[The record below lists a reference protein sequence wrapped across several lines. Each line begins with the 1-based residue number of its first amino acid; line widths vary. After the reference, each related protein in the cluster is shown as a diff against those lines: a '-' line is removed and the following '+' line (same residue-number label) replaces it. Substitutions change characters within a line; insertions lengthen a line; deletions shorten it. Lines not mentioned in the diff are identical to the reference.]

1 MVEID
6 LTKTT
11 GNLEKAGELVKGT
24 SKIKEIRGVIKE
36 GRGLWNDI
44 APFLQNLMQGN
55 QNRGK
60 ESVFD
65 NASPV
70 DQERAMQKQQPPAP
84 PKSQGMDEQQM
95 NAHFQTPEGIKQ
107 IIESIDK
114 WGGFVGEDATLKDV
128 KGLLQDILDG
138 KPVDD
143 KLKEKNK

>member
-6 LTKTT
+6 LTKAT
-11 GNLEKAGELVKGT
+11 GTLEKAGEIAKGT

-55 QNRGK
+55 QNKGK
-60 ESVFD
+60 DSVFD
-65 NASPV
+65 GSSPV
-70 DQERAMQKQQPPAP
+70 DQERAMQQQKPPAP
-84 PKSQGMDEQQM
+84 PQSQGMDKQQM

-107 IIESIDK
+107 IIESIDT

-128 KGLLQDILDG
+128 KGVLQDLLDG

-143 KLKEKNK
+143 KLKEKKK